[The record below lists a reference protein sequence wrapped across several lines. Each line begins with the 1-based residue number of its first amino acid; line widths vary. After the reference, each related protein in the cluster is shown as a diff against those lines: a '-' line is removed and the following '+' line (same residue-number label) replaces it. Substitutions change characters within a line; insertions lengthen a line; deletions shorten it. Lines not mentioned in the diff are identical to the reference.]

1 MAQRDTDKTPRAVC
15 VGILKGG
22 FGKTTTALNLAREL
36 AHRNERALLV
46 DLDDNGHLTLN
57 LGHREAYQSGSGDG
71 DENHAEAV
79 LVDEADPRDYV
90 VDVAGGLDLFP
101 SHAQLEE
108 VESTLKSAVQGS
120 ARLKQHLVEPLLGDE
135 YDYIVVDCPANRGK
149 LNDNAMYATGN
160 LIIPLRPE
168 LGYETGLDNTVN
180 RLVKPARRYFDL
192 DILAV
197 VPSDL
202 QRRIDQATL
211 DQELLREITTREGVA
226 SKVPSFAY
234 ISEADWDAIANGEY
248 DGGLP
253 GIRHRDAINNSLR
266 DANEPLRDYDPDCD
280 QLEAYDELARIVE
293 RGEVIRDE

>member
-1 MAQRDTDKTPRAVC
+1 MAQSDTGKTPRAVC

-36 AHRNERALLV
+36 AHRNETALLI

-57 LGHREAYQSGSGDG
+57 LGQRDAYQNGSGDDG
-71 DENHAEAV
+71 ENHAEAV
-79 LVDEADPRDYV
+79 LVNEADPRDYI

-101 SHAQLEE
+101 SHADLEG
-108 VESTLKSAVQGS
+108 VESTLKDAVQGS
-120 ARLKQHLVEPLLGDE
+120 ARLKQHLVDPLLGE
-135 YDYIVVDCPANRGK
+135 NYDYIVVDCPANRGK

-168 LGYETGLDNTVN
+168 LGYKTGLDNTVN

-211 DQELLREITTREGVA
+211 DQELLKEITTRDGVA
-226 SKVPSFAY
+226 SKVPNFAY
-234 ISEADWDAIANGEY
+234 ISPEDWEAIEAGEY

-266 DANEPLRDYDPDCD
+266 DANEPLRDYDPECD
-280 QLEAYDELARIVE
+280 QLAAYDELAQIVE
-293 RGEVIRDE
+293 RGEVVRDE

>member
-1 MAQRDTDKTPRAVC
+1 MAQRDTSKTPRAVC

-36 AHRNERALLV
+36 AHRNQKALLV

-57 LGHREAYQSGSGDG
+57 LGYRDAYQNGSGD
-71 DENHAEAV
+71 DDKNHAEAV
-79 LVDEADPRDYV
+79 LLNEADPRNHV
-90 VDVAGGLDLFP
+90 VNVAGGLDLFP
-101 SHAQLEE
+101 SHADLEG
-108 VESTLKSAVQGS
+108 VESTLKDAVQGS
-120 ARLKQHLVEPLLGDE
+120 ARLKQHLVDPLLGE
-135 YDYIVVDCPANRGK
+135 NYDYVVIDCPANRGK
-149 LNDNAMYATGN
+149 LNDNAMYAAGN

-168 LGYETGLDNTVN
+168 LGYTTGLDNTVN

-202 QRRIDQATL
+202 QRRIDQSTL

-226 SKVPSFAY
+226 SKVPNFAY
-234 ISEADWDAIANGEY
+234 LSEADWDAIEANDY

-266 DANEPLRDYDPDCD
+266 DANEPLRDFDPDCD
-280 QLEAYDELARIVE
+280 QLDAYGELAQIVE
-293 RGEVIRDE
+293 QGGVIRDE